1 MPVEFL
7 GMTAVSDASETS
19 ERTTAPFDTD
29 YLVRLARAH
38 EDNGWTRV
46 LFAYGSGGAEPASLA
61 AYVAARLPGIELLLA
76 HRPNVSYP
84 TYAAKTFATLDQL
97 SGGRLSVHFI
107 TGGNDHEQ
115 GREGDTLPKD
125 VRYART
131 REYIQIVKRAWAGTE
146 PFDHDGDF
154 YQFKDFVLDAKPFGG
169 RTPTI
174 SFGGS
179 SDAAYRVGAAEADI
193 YAVWGEPLD
202 RTREQIERVHAE
214 AEAAGRAEPPRIHA
228 AFRPII
234 APTTELAWEKAHGIL
249 DRIEARKGALGGSLS
264 RRHPIDAPEN
274 AGSQRLLEIADA
286 GERYDTALWTA
297 TAKATG
303 GAGNSNA
310 LVGTPEEVA
319 EALLA
324 YYDLGVRIISA
335 RGYDLLDDAI
345 DFGRYV
351 IPIVREE
358 VAKRDREAT
367 PDGADSDGRA
377 ARART
382 AVAALGDTR
391 SVLTAARRVSEP

>member
-7 GMTAVSDASETS
+7 GIATTNDASETT
-19 ERTTAPFDTD
+19 ERTTAAFDPA
-29 YLVRLARAH
+29 YLERIVRAH

-46 LFAYGSGGAEPASLA
+46 LFAYGSSGPEPAALA
-61 AYVAARLPGIELLLA
+61 AYTASRLQSIELLLA

-115 GREGDTLPKD
+115 AREGDTLTKD
-125 VRYART
+125 ERYART
-131 REYIQIVKRAWAGTE
+131 HEYIQVVKQAWASE
-146 PFDHDGDF
+146 QPFDHHGPFYDF
-154 YQFKDFVLDAKPFGG
+154 DDFVLDTKPFEG

-179 SDAAYRVGAAEADI
+179 SDAAFRVGAAEADI

-202 RTREQIERVHAE
+202 RTAEQIARVHAE
-214 AEAAGRAEPPRIHA
+214 AQAAGRQTPPRIHA
-228 AFRPII
+228 AFRPIV
-234 APTTELAWEKAHGIL
+234 APTEELAWEKAHRVL
-249 DRIEARKGALGGSLS
+249 DRIEARKAAAGGQLS
-264 RRHPIDAPEN
+264 RRHPVERPEN
-274 AGSQRLLEIADA
+274 TGSQRLLEIAA
-286 GERYDTALWTA
+286 QGERYDTALWTA

-310 LVGTPEEVA
+310 LVGTPEQVA

-324 YYDLGVRIISA
+324 YYDLGVRVISA
-335 RGYDLLDDAI
+335 RGYDLLDDAV

-351 IPIVREE
+351 IPLVREE
-358 VAKRDREAT
+358 VAKRDAEAERDT
-367 PDGADSDGRA
+367 
-377 ARART
+377 
-382 AVAALGDTR
+382 VAA
-391 SVLTAARRVSEP
+391 